1 MASVG
6 MRLEIEGTVTMK
18 VRRQLQWALWT
29 LMGLLVP
36 MPVVYALEVNLSA
49 DLPYLDIEYEG
60 KRVRIERIQDTEHRL
75 TNSFTKTSRPCP
87 PFCIHPMQA
96 TVGVETVGELE
107 LLDFLIE
114 KVRTDSGLLIDA
126 RTPEWYKKG
135 TIPGAVNIPWTL
147 LTVGPDNPH
156 TARILEAL
164 GAVDRGGE
172 WDFRSALDLM
182 LFCNGPWCD
191 QSPRAIKNLVSL
203 GYPPE
208 KLSYYRGG
216 MQLWQLLGLTTVVPR
231 Q

>member
-1 MASVG
+1 MNSARPFQR
-6 MRLEIEGTVTMK
+6 RLGI
-18 VRRQLQWALWT
+18 
-29 LMGLLVP
+29 LMGVLLA
-36 MPVVYALEVNLSA
+36 MPAAQALEVNLSA

-60 KRVRIERIQDTEHRL
+60 KRVRIQRNQDADHRL

-107 LLDFLIE
+107 LLNFLVE
-114 KVRTDSGLLIDA
+114 KVRTDAGLLIDA
-126 RTPEWYKKG
+126 RTPEWYRKG
-135 TIPGAVNIPWTL
+135 TIPGSVNIPWTL
-147 LTVGPDNPH
+147 LAVGPDNPH
-156 TARILEAL
+156 TARILQAL
-164 GAVDRGGE
+164 GAVERGGE
-172 WDFRSALDLM
+172 WDFRSALHLM

-208 KLSYYRGG
+208 KLYYYRGG
-216 MQLWQLLGLTTVVPR
+216 MQLWQLLGLTTVVPE